1 MSVTS
6 TAGAGTIDAWSRTVH
21 QAARATAVAATTAT
35 TARCTG
41 PSCSPPI
48 RNRRDACRP
57 GTGSTT
63 GTGGS
68 SGRSRTRVWVD
79 VSHSLSDGPPR
90 TAASSALSVASRRD
104 TASACSDEDWDRR
117 IRPR

>member
-1 MSVTS
+1 M
-6 TAGAGTIDAWSRTVH
+6 AGTISAWSRTAH
-21 QAARATAVAATTAT
+21 HAASPTAVAATTAT

-41 PSCSPPI
+41 PRCSPPI
-48 RNRRDACRP
+48 RIRRDAWRP

-63 GTGGS
+63 GTGTS
-68 SGRSRTRVWVD
+68 SGRARTRVWGE
-79 VSHSLSDGPPR
+79 SSQPSPDGSPR

-117 IRPR
+117 IPPR